1 MRVKWAP
8 GEVCNTGGDD
18 YLVPFNDN
26 TGSWFN
32 VSSPIGYFKSFSFSP
47 SKAAP
52 KKEEIKKEETTPIGY
67 FKSFSFSSTKAAP
80 VKEEVKKEETK
91 KEEKKEDAVDYFFNF
106 AKNFNL

>member
-32 VSSPIGYFKSFSFSP
+32 VSSPIGYFKSFSFS
-47 SKAAP
+47 SGKAAP
-52 KKEEIKKEETTPIGY
+52 KKEEI
-67 FKSFSFSSTKAAP
+67 
-80 VKEEVKKEETK
+80 KKEETK
-91 KEEKKEDAVDYFFNF
+91 KEEKKEDAVGLFFSF